1 MIAET
6 EVIPER
12 NLYIE
17 PEPVVVYPTPA
28 ALGELPLYTLDQF
41 DVFGR
46 ISVQTCI
53 TVKPLVTSTEAWSL
67 ADDDD
72 DDPAAHS

>member
-28 ALGELPLYTLDQF
+28 ALALGA
-41 DVFGR
+41 
-46 ISVQTCI
+46 
-53 TVKPLVTSTEAWSL
+53 TVVYARPV
-67 ADDDD
+67 
-72 DDPAAHS
+72 